1 MPIFQH
7 NVNAIPTPYKLY
19 YEGDYGGANVD
30 AEGGGSIVN
39 GNGELSL
46 YGNSWVAFKLDTP
59 YSTSGN
65 TRISFN
71 FELVNEAEGHAICV
85 EEDLDEDTFGGFHK
99 RCIALAGTQYDTWN
113 DNHVKKIERAE
124 PGNREEDGPGRIM
137 SETVVIG
144 DLFPE
149 SNTLIRYIAFVQD
162 NDAAPYEGVSR
173 FWDIELFEVPPV
185 SSE

>member
-1 MPIFQH
+1 MPIFQDD
-7 NVNAIPTPYKLY
+7 VNANLVQRELH
-19 YEGDYGGANVD
+19 YEGDYGGANVNS
-30 AEGGGSIVN
+30 EGGGAIVDEN
-39 GNGELSL
+39 GQLSL
-46 YGNSWVAFKLDTP
+46 YGNTWVAFKLDTP

-65 TRISFN
+65 TRISFD
-71 FELVNEAEGHAICV
+71 FELINEAEGHAICV

-124 PGNREEDGPGRIM
+124 PADGEDGPGRIL

-149 SNTLIRYIAFVQD
+149 MNTTIRYIAFVQD
-162 NDAAPYEGVSR
+162 NDASPYEGVSR